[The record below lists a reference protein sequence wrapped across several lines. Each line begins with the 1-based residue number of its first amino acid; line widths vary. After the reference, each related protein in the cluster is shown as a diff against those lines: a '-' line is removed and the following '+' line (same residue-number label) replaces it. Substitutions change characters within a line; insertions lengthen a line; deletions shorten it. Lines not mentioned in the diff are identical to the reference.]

1 MSDDSPTPQ
10 RPRKLAREASDATTP
25 ARARLPKRVDG
36 KARREQ
42 ILAATLR
49 VIAREGVRA
58 VRHRAVATEAAV
70 PLSATTYYFRDIHE
84 LIAEAFH
91 SFAEAGRAETGHMTQ
106 AMETALARLA
116 DGSQASGTRESLI
129 AAVTAILLSHIDS
142 QVKATEQRLIEN
154 AFRHEA
160 LRDKPLADALQ
171 QSNTITLNAAEQL
184 LAAAGSTDPETDA
197 ELLFAIVLHLE
208 YQRLLSQDSP
218 EQRQKTARMV
228 RRLFELLL
236 R

>member
-1 MSDDSPTPQ
+1 MTDSPEKT
-10 RPRKLAREASDATTP
+10 
-25 ARARLPKRVDG
+25 RARLPKRIDG

-58 VRHRAVATEAAV
+58 VRHRAVAKEAGV

-91 SFAEAGRAETGHMTQ
+91 SFAEQGRAETGHMTQ

-116 DGSQASGTRESLI
+116 DGSQATGSTESLI
-129 AAVTAILLSHIDS
+129 AAVTAILLSHIDN
-142 QVKATEQRLIEN
+142 QVKAEEQRLIEH

-160 LRDKPLADALQ
+160 LRDPPLAAELQ
-171 QSNTITLNAAEQL
+171 QSNHSTLHAAEQL
-184 LAAAGSTDPETDA
+184 LAAAGSDDPETDA

-208 YQRLLSQDSP
+208 YTRLLAHDSP

-228 RRLFELLL
+228 RRLFEKIL